1 LSLTQSLTSG
11 SKYRKNEQARIAL
24 IKAASWLVQ
33 SGIQEQMGN
42 SSGAFYTGF
51 DSVQRS
57 HIHPSSLS
65 TACSIITL
73 LYLDRLLPGGY
84 RDMLADSAA
93 SWLVDECWDPDNGGF
108 YSYFYPDGS
117 NSETITVNDT
127 SKVLQAFVCIFR
139 DIENT
144 YYLTAANNAYLF
156 VKDSIEENNGDKL
169 LLSENKWI
177 WHSNNHR
184 SLSQSKSVIGTLS
197 LYEFT
202 ENESIRNLSN
212 SILDKTIVEIEILA
226 NSQETI
232 NPETISY
239 TLDAVDSLLVG
250 AVSLENQRM
259 LDHAY
264 KGWSIVAKRLKEEG
278 GWSSKVQAQYVRD
291 GYLLESLGMLPEVY
305 SLEIENTLEE
315 LLKKTIDTPDIHQ
328 YGAIADTIDNGKV
341 LASCVST
348 CYVVQALSLADG
360 FANAEDALLKDK
372 LII

>member
-1 LSLTQSLTSG
+1 
-11 SKYRKNEQARIAL
+11 
-24 IKAASWLVQ
+24 
-33 SGIQEQMGN
+33 M
-42 SSGAFYTGF
+42 
-51 DSVQRS
+51 
-57 HIHPSSLS
+57 
-65 TACSIITL
+65 
-73 LYLDRLLPGGY
+73 
-84 RDMLADSAA
+84 
-93 SWLVDECWDPDNGGF
+93 
-108 YSYFYPDGS
+108 
-117 NSETITVNDT
+117 
-127 SKVLQAFVCIFR
+127 
-139 DIENT
+139 
-144 YYLTAANNAYLF
+144 
-156 VKDSIEENNGDKL
+156 
-169 LLSENKWI
+169 
-177 WHSNNHR
+177 
-184 SLSQSKSVIGTLS
+184 
-197 LYEFT
+197 YEFT